1 MATRR
6 QPLIPGWLIPG
17 ISAATLVVAVA
28 LAAFLA
34 LWWNAPQGDWV
45 AVWQDSYLWHVVRF
59 SFWQAFLSALLSV
72 VPAIFLARALYRRR
86 FPGRQVLLRLC
97 AMTLILP
104 VLVAVFGILS
114 VYGRQGWLASLWQ
127 SLGLEWTFSPY
138 GLQGILLAHV
148 FFNLPMASRLLL
160 QALENIPGEQRQL
173 AAQLGMRG
181 WHFFR
186 FVEWPWLRRQ
196 IPPVAALIFMLCF
209 ASFATVLSLG
219 GGPQATTIELAIYQ
233 ALSYDY
239 DPARAAMLALIQM
252 VCCLGLVLLS
262 QRLSKAIAPGTT
274 LLQGWRDPDDRLHSR
289 ICDTALIV
297 LALLLLL
304 PPLLAVIVD
313 GVNRQLPEV
322 LAQPVLWQ
330 ALWTSLRIALAA
342 GVLCVVL
349 TMMLLWSSRELRA
362 RQKMLAGQAL
372 EMSGMLILAMP
383 GIVLATG
390 FFLLLNNTIGLPQS
404 ADGIVIF
411 TNALMAIPYALKVLE
426 NPMRDITARYS
437 MLCQSLG
444 IEGWSRL
451 KVVEL
456 RALKRP
462 LAQALAFAC
471 VLSIG
476 DFGVVALFGN
486 DDFRTLPFYLYQQIG
501 SYRSQDGAVTAL
513 ILLLLC
519 FLLFTVIEKYRGE
532 MLKLTDIT
540 WLYHHLPMRFSL
552 TVERGEQVA
561 ILGPSGAGKS
571 TLLNLI
577 AGFLTPA
584 SGLLTL
590 DGVDHTTTPPSRR
603 PVSMLFQENNLFSH
617 LTVAQ
622 NIGLGLNPGLK
633 LNAAQQKKMHAIAH
647 QMGID
652 NLMARLPGELSGG
665 QRQRVAL
672 ARCLVR
678 EQPILLLDE
687 PFSALDPALRQEML
701 TLVSTSCQQQKM
713 TLLMVSH
720 SMEDAARIATR
731 SVVVADGRIAW
742 QGKTDELL
750 SGKASASALLGIK
763 G

>member
-17 ISAATLVVAVA
+17 VSAATLVVAVA

-34 LWWNAPQGDWV
+34 LWWNAPQGNWV

-86 FPGRQVLLRLC
+86 FPGRLALLRLC

-114 VYGRQGWLASLWQ
+114 VYGRQGWLASLCQ

-239 DPARAAMLALIQM
+239 DPARAAMLALLQM

-289 ICDTALIV
+289 ICDTVLIV

-519 FLLFTVIEKYRGE
+519 FLLFTVIENYRGE

-552 TVERGEQVA
+552 TAERGEQVA

-584 SGLLTL
+584 SGSLTI

-633 LNAAQQKKMHAIAH
+633 LNAAQQEKMHAIAR

-720 SMEDAARIATR
+720 SVEDAARIATR

-742 QGKTDELL
+742 QGKTNELL
-750 SGKASASALLGIK
+750 SGKASASALLGIT

>member
-17 ISAATLVVAVA
+17 VSAATLVVAVA

-34 LWWNAPQGDWV
+34 LWWNAPQGNWV

-86 FPGRQVLLRLC
+86 FPGRLALLRLC

-114 VYGRQGWLASLWQ
+114 VYGRQGWLASLCQ

-289 ICDTALIV
+289 ICDTVLIV

-519 FLLFTVIEKYRGE
+519 FLLFTVIEK
-532 MLKLTDIT
+532 
-540 WLYHHLPMRFSL
+540 
-552 TVERGEQVA
+552 
-561 ILGPSGAGKS
+561 
-571 TLLNLI
+571 
-577 AGFLTPA
+577 
-584 SGLLTL
+584 
-590 DGVDHTTTPPSRR
+590 R
-603 PVSMLFQENNLFSH
+603 P
-617 LTVAQ
+617 
-622 NIGLGLNPGLK
+622 
-633 LNAAQQKKMHAIAH
+633 
-647 QMGID
+647 
-652 NLMARLPGELSGG
+652 
-665 QRQRVAL
+665 
-672 ARCLVR
+672 
-678 EQPILLLDE
+678 
-687 PFSALDPALRQEML
+687 
-701 TLVSTSCQQQKM
+701 
-713 TLLMVSH
+713 
-720 SMEDAARIATR
+720 
-731 SVVVADGRIAW
+731 GRNV
-742 QGKTDELL
+742 KTD
-750 SGKASASALLGIK
+750 
-763 G
+763 

>member
-6 QPLIPGWLIPG
+6 QPLIPGWLVPG
-17 ISAATLVVAVA
+17 LSAATLMVAVA

-34 LWWNAPQGDWV
+34 LWFNAPQGEWLSLWRD
-45 AVWQDSYLWHVVRF
+45 DYLWHVVRF
-59 SFWQAFLSALLSV
+59 SFWQAFLSAVLSV

-86 FPGRQVLLRLC
+86 FPGRLALLRLC

-127 SLGLEWTFSPY
+127 TFGLEWTFSPY

-160 QALENIPGEQRQL
+160 QSLENIPGEQRQL
-173 AAQLGMRG
+173 AAQLGIRG

-196 IPPVAALIFMLCF
+196 ILPVAALIFMLCF

-233 ALSYDY
+233 ALNFDY

-252 VCCLGLVLLS
+252 LCCLALVLLS
-262 QRLSKAIAPGTT
+262 QRLSRAIAPGTT
-274 LLQGWRDPDDRLHSR
+274 LVQGWRDPDDRLHSR
-289 ICDTALIV
+289 LADSLLIF

-313 GVNRQLPEV
+313 GLNRQV
-322 LAQPVLWQ
+322 LDVLMQPVLWQ
-330 ALWTSLRIALAA
+330 ALGTSLRIALAA
-342 GVLCVVL
+342 GALCVIL

-362 RQKMLAGQAL
+362 RQQVLAGQVL
-372 EMSGMLILAMP
+372 ELSGMMILAMP

-390 FFLLLNNTIGLPQS
+390 FFLLLNNTPVLWQALGTSLRIALAAGALCVILTMMLLWSSRELRARQQVLAGQVLELSGMMILAMPGIVLATGFFLLLNNTVGLPES

-426 NPMRDITARYS
+426 NPMRDVTARYS

-462 LAQALAFAC
+462 LAQAMAFAC

-486 DDFRTLPFYLYQQIG
+486 EDFRTLPFYLYQQIG

-513 ILLLLC
+513 LLLILC
-519 FLLFTVIEKYRGE
+519 FTLFTVIEK
-532 MLKLTDIT
+532 
-540 WLYHHLPMRFSL
+540 
-552 TVERGEQVA
+552 
-561 ILGPSGAGKS
+561 
-571 TLLNLI
+571 
-577 AGFLTPA
+577 
-584 SGLLTL
+584 
-590 DGVDHTTTPPSRR
+590 
-603 PVSMLFQENNLFSH
+603 
-617 LTVAQ
+617 
-622 NIGLGLNPGLK
+622 
-633 LNAAQQKKMHAIAH
+633 
-647 QMGID
+647 
-652 NLMARLPGELSGG
+652 LPG
-665 QRQRVAL
+665 RNV
-672 ARCLVR
+672 
-678 EQPILLLDE
+678 
-687 PFSALDPALRQEML
+687 
-701 TLVSTSCQQQKM
+701 
-713 TLLMVSH
+713 
-720 SMEDAARIATR
+720 
-731 SVVVADGRIAW
+731 
-742 QGKTDELL
+742 KTD
-750 SGKASASALLGIK
+750 
-763 G
+763 